1 MILIELINFVCTG
14 SLLLCTGFL
23 QLQQVGA
30 TCHCNA
36 KASHCGGFSGCWAQ
50 ALGTQASV
58 DGGSLLGLVAL
69 VVGGILLD
77 QGSNP
82 SPLHW
87 QANSYPLYHQ
97 GNPYT
102 AVFKNLF
109 LWLCWVLVA
118 AWGIQFPDQGPNLG
132 PLHWKCRVL
141 ATGSPVSPY
150 AAILKQM
157 NVQVC

>member
-82 SPLHW
+82 SPCIGRPILIHCTTREI
-87 QANSYPLYHQ
+87 PIL
-97 GNPYT
+97 
-102 AVFKNLF
+102 LF
-109 LWLCWVLVA
+109 LKIYFFDFV
-118 AWGIQFPDQGPNLG
+118 
-132 PLHWKCRVL
+132 
-141 ATGSPVSPY
+141 GS
-150 AAILKQM
+150 
-157 NVQVC
+157 